1 MQKLIIHIDKIYVI
15 TKSNDDITYFLRF
28 IDSLWYVFSS
38 VTTIGFGD
46 VIAGLPNGKEVD
58 HHTNFYWVIFIGNKF
73 LITESIKILETL
85 LIS

>member
-1 MQKLIIHIDKIYVI
+1 MIFIFD
-15 TKSNDDITYFLRF
+15 SNDNISYFLRF

-58 HHTNFYWVIFIGNKF
+58 HHTNFYWVIFKGSKV
-73 LITESIKILETL
+73 LIIKSIEVT
-85 LIS
+85 